1 MQLTNGKTRGEP
13 GAVKAARRVR
23 EGAPGNGQA
32 ATPAPRPG
40 AYLTDTIAPATDPH
54 GTAATITRVLGA
66 STQPEPAP

>member
-1 MQLTNGKTRGEP
+1 MQLTSAKTRGEP

-40 AYLTDTIAPATDPH
+40 AYLT
-54 GTAATITRVLGA
+54 
-66 STQPEPAP
+66 EPAAITNDPLSVAHQVTVTLRPGGPGQGQQ

>member
-1 MQLTNGKTRGEP
+1 MQLTSAKTRGEP

-40 AYLTDTIAPATDPH
+40 AYLTERIAATDDPL
-54 GTAATITRVLGA
+54 AAARRVTLALHPPTG
-66 STQPEPAP
+66 EYR

>member
-23 EGAPGNGQA
+23 EGAPRNGQA

-40 AYLTDTIAPATDPH
+40 AYLTERITGVANL
-54 GTAATITRVLGA
+54 GGAADAITRVLA
-66 STQPEPAP
+66 IRA